1 MKDKME
7 GIMNKKIEQA
17 AEEHKKW
24 KNKKIIVAY
33 GIADEGEIVPSSDL
47 EGGAEDGEK

>member
-1 MKDKME
+1 
-7 GIMNKKIEQA
+7 MNKKIEQA

-24 KNKKIIVAY
+24 KKKKIIVEY